1 MTQGAEVMSWAQQ
14 RISELEAE
22 NASLREE
29 RNQVHVTL
37 ERVIARPCCS
47 IVGCDEHCP
56 VEVVWPLVKAN
67 RQREA
72 ALSPQQAILP
82 NYETVQENE
91 DAA

>member
-1 MTQGAEVMSWAQQ
+1 MSWAQQ

-29 RNQVHVTL
+29 RNRVHVTL

-56 VEVVWPLVKAN
+56 VEVIWPTVKAERA
-67 RQREA
+67 RQT
-72 ALSPQQAILP
+72 ALFPK
-82 NYETVQENE
+82 ETENE
-91 DAA
+91 

>member
-1 MTQGAEVMSWAQQ
+1 MGDASMTRGAEVMSWAQQ

-29 RNQVHVTL
+29 RSRVHATL

-47 IVGCDEHCP
+47 IVGCDERCP

-67 RQREA
+67 RQREE
-72 ALSPQQAILP
+72 ALSPCG
-82 NYETVQENE
+82 ETVQESE
-91 DAA
+91 E

>member
-1 MTQGAEVMSWAQQ
+1 MTRGAEVTSWAQQ

-22 NASLREE
+22 NASLREQ
-29 RNQVHVTL
+29 RNQVRVTL

-67 RQREA
+67 RQRQA
-72 ALSPQQAILP
+72 ALSPCGEA
-82 NYETVQENE
+82 VQESE
-91 DAA
+91 E